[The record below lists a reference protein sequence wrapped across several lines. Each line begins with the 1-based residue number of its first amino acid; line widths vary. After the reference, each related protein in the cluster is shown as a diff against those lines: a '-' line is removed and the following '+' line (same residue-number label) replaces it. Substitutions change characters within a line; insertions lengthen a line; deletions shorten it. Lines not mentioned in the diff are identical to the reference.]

1 VNRHAAIGQ
10 FDAKLIERQFA
21 SLCYPQA
28 HKLGVRLQLAAADM
42 TLPPRRKRARL
53 GLQLDQIVHKARRNA
68 EMPRC
73 FPMPV
78 AFFDKR
84 NDTHSQL
91 YRMRF
96 AHIGLLRPI

>member
-1 VNRHAAIGQ
+1 MNRHAAIGQ

-28 HKLGVRLQLAAADM
+28 NKLGMRLQLPAADM
-42 TLPPRRKRARL
+42 TLPPRRKRTRL
-53 GLQLDQIVHKARRNA
+53 GLQFDQIVHEARRNA
-68 EMPRC
+68 EMSRC

-84 NDTHSQL
+84 NDTHTQL
-91 YRMRF
+91 YRMRL